1 MKPAVQAMPFAQRS
15 KEQGA
20 VRPEDHHPLP
30 ALRCGVMRKE
40 KGVRRPWLEA
50 HPGNAMRVAQ
60 RSTLTRNLNGKPR
73 DALGRRAAEGV
84 PDSQSASEGR
94 ERAKPERAA

>member
-1 MKPAVQAMPFAQRS
+1 
-15 KEQGA
+15 
-20 VRPEDHHPLP
+20 
-30 ALRCGVMRKE
+30 
-40 KGVRRPWLEA
+40 
-50 HPGNAMRVAQ
+50 MRVAQ

-94 ERAKPERAA
+94 ESAKRERAA